1 MSKNTISDPELI
13 LTRMI
18 DAPPEKGFQ
27 AWTETKLLEQ
37 WFTPKPWTTS
47 IVKSDLRPGGSSW
60 IVMRNPEVEEFP
72 NPGFYLEVIKN
83 KKMVFTDAYTSTWV
97 PSEKLFST
105 GIITIEEEGGKKI
118 PPGNPLDC
126 DGLTK
131 T

>member
-47 IVKSDLRPGGSSW
+47 VVKSDLRPGGSSW
-60 IVMRNPEVEEFP
+60 IVCAIRTLKSFLIRDFTWKLLKLKK
-72 NPGFYLEVIKN
+72 GFCRCLHQH
-83 KKMVFTDAYTSTWV
+83 MGSF
-97 PSEKLFST
+97 
-105 GIITIEEEGGKKI
+105 
-118 PPGNPLDC
+118 
-126 DGLTK
+126 
-131 T
+131 

>member
-72 NPGFYLEVIKN
+72 NPGFYLEVIKI
-83 KKMVFTDAYTSTWV
+83 KKRFLPMLTRAHGFLL
-97 PSEKLFST
+97 K
-105 GIITIEEEGGKKI
+105 
-118 PPGNPLDC
+118 NPFPQVS
-126 DGLTK
+126 
-131 T
+131 